1 MAKCKACGADIVFI
15 PTKAGKTMPCDS
27 QKIPYRVNLTSGKY
41 NLVLPDGRVTRAD
54 LDLESN
60 QFGYVSHF
68 ATCPAAD
75 RFRRK

>member
-1 MAKCKACGADIVFI
+1 MAKCKACGADIVWI
-15 PTKAGKTMPCDS
+15 PTKGGKTMPCDS

-68 ATCPAAD
+68 ATCPAAGQ
-75 RFRRK
+75 FRRK